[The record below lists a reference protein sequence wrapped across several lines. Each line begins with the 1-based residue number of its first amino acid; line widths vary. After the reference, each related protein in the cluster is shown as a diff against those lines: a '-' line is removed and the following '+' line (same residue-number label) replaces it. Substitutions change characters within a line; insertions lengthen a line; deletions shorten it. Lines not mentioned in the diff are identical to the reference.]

1 MLTIL
6 VYSTDSKKKNL
17 SVNHEQDILI
27 TLVTIVAFVAN
38 GKITSG
44 K

>member
-6 VYSTDSKKKNL
+6 VYSTDSQKNL